1 MPTGRIFITFSALLL
16 LSGCT
21 GFHYQWLHSKGH
33 FPQSGPAD
41 IEGLWSGSWESST
54 TKHSGKLRCVVRKAS
69 PDSYSFHYRATW
81 ARIISGNFKINC
93 TVNSDNE
100 KWRFYGEKNLGI
112 LGGKFSH
119 HGTASLN
126 EIQATY
132 HSEQG
137 DEGTFELHRPAKP
150 Q

>member
-1 MPTGRIFITFSALLL
+1 MPTWKIFIILSILPLLP
-16 LSGCT
+16 GCM
-21 GFHYQWLHSKGH
+21 GFHYQWHHSKGR
-33 FPQSGPAD
+33 FTQSSPTD

-54 TKHSGKLRCVVRKAS
+54 TKHSGKLRCVVRKTS

-93 TVNSDNE
+93 TVTSDNE
-100 KWRFYGEKNLGI
+100 KWRFSGEKNLGI

-126 EIQATY
+126 TIQAIY

-137 DEGTFELHRPAKP
+137 EEGTFELHRPDK
-150 Q
+150 QR